1 MGFLQLFK
9 HLGSP
14 KLAEKTTMGVQS
26 LPTELLEAILTL
38 LDFQT
43 LLLAQRVCRQWAN
56 CIQESPRI
64 QQMLFFQPASA
75 STSRQ
80 QNTFLAS
87 KFPYW
92 FPADTP
98 KSCKTSFG
106 AGDMQ
111 DFLNNSD
118 VYKRPEAS
126 WRRMLVQQPP
136 IMVLG
141 LVERSIAPDD
151 MVKLHRW
158 EIPLQAFAG
167 LRMNM
172 LYDLVV
178 KKAEVAPQ
186 YFYFRVLWS
195 QYESFENNMV
205 SLKSEPDPAI
215 YGGRIAVPLKRAM
228 RGADVVVDMW
238 HASHLPSH
246 MSHQR
251 REDTWTWSLVRGLA
265 APTGDL
271 EVGLVHDMRE
281 LKEVNGWSLATDF
294 PAGIERYMMEFPDGC
309 SSAMP
314 LPDDGDS
321 DLLFG
326 M

>member
-1 MGFLQLFK
+1 MGFLQLLK
-9 HLGSP
+9 NLGSP
-14 KLAEKTTMGVQS
+14 KSAEKPTMGVQS
-26 LPTELLEAILTL
+26 LPTELLEAILTR

-43 LLLAQRVCRQWAN
+43 LLLAQRVCRQWAH

-75 STSRQ
+75 STPCQ

-92 FPADTP
+92 FPADTA

-111 DFLNNSD
+111 DFLDSHA
-118 VYKRPEAS
+118 YQRPEAS

-141 LVERSIAPDD
+141 WVERSIAPDD
-151 MVKLHRW
+151 MVELHRW
-158 EIPLQAFAG
+158 EIPLQPFVG

-172 LYDLVV
+172 LYDLIV
-178 KKAEVAPQ
+178 KKAEAAPQ
-186 YFYFRVLWS
+186 YFYFRLLWS
-195 QYESFENNMV
+195 QYETFENNMV
-205 SLKSEPDPAI
+205 SLKSNPDPAI
-215 YGGRIAVPLKRAM
+215 YGGRIAAPLKRAM

-238 HASHLPSH
+238 YSSHLPSH
-246 MSHQR
+246 ISHQR
-251 REDTWTWSLVRGLA
+251 REDTWTWSLVQGLA

-281 LKEVNGWSLATDF
+281 LKEVNEWSLANDF
-294 PAGIERYMMEFPDGC
+294 PAGIERYMMDSPHGC
-309 SSAMP
+309 SRAMP

-321 DLLFG
+321 GL
-326 M
+326 